1 MIFAH
6 TNAGNE
12 ALVHALFCGGCA
24 FPFHSQA
31 MPVCQDAFLYVSH
44 HGGLHASSQACRWQ
58 LGGNPFWKCLAFSQ
72 VIPFFTFLLLC
83 GKHPFTQD
91 SMTVQ
96 CPSSFDYPWIHQP
109 QLVEP
114 SCWPSL
120 GPPCLPIPHAM
131 HLCHLYMHACAYAS
145 VFPLLVDSVF
155 PAQCI
160 Y

>member
-1 MIFAH
+1 MHAMRLWCMPCFVEAVLSLFTVKPCQSAKMPFCMSH
-6 TNAGNE
+6 TMGVFMHPARHVDGN
-12 ALVHALFCGGCA
+12 LVETL
-24 FPFHSQA
+24 
-31 MPVCQDAFLYVSH
+31 
-44 HGGLHASSQACRWQ
+44 
-58 LGGNPFWKCLAFSQ
+58 FWKCFAFSQ
-72 VIPFFTFLLLC
+72 VIPFLPFLLLC
-83 GKHPFTQD
+83 GRHPFTQD

-120 GPPCLPIPHAM
+120 GPPCLPIFHAM
-131 HLCHLYMHACAYAS
+131 HLCHLYMHACAYAR

-160 Y
+160 H